1 MENIQ
6 INMWQSSKGTVGLY
20 KILCDYNYGVVENF
34 IINVENDINV
44 LGSSQ
49 VCLILRNNFGT
60 VKNGYIY
67 GHDINVT
74 ETNNRDKNLGIESNQ
89 ANATISNI
97 FTLTNINYLD
107 SLSDNNTANIVLNN
121 NNNATVQKCIFLL
134 VLERIQHI

>member
-1 MENIQ
+1 M
-6 INMWQSSKGTVGLY
+6 
-20 KILCDYNYGVVENF
+20 
-34 IINVENDINV
+34 
-44 LGSSQ
+44 
-49 VCLILRNNFGT
+49 
-60 VKNGYIY
+60 KNGYIY

-121 NNNATVQKCIFLL
+121 NNNATVQNVYSVGIGKNTTYLTHGPNVYNKGSKKVYNNYYFADEIFTSE
-134 VLERIQHI
+134 LETKGNMLSLWDSTFPKSNNKSRWCFYSR